1 MQVVL
6 HIAGILADGQGVLGG
21 QFIVTHKGGEAQVQ
35 YRARALDAAQG
46 IHPVQHH
53 HFLAAPGAGLHG
65 VGKGIQVGV
74 EPRAHILDVKHQ
86 HVKGIQHFLVEMAVG
101 PEGAVHRD
109 PRGGVHRGF
118 HLRPRLGI
126 APDAML
132 HGKQRG

>member
-21 QFIVTHKGGEAQVQ
+21 QFIVTHKGREAQVQ

-109 PRGGVHRGF
+109 PRGGVHRGL